1 MAEIVVSV
9 LAEGVVAFGVEKLW
23 DLLSRESE
31 RLQGVHEHV
40 ADLERQMRKLQ
51 SLLKDADAKKH
62 ENEVVR
68 NFLEDVKDIV
78 YDAEDIIES
87 FVLKESSG
95 GEKGIKR
102 RLKRLSCFLVNRRN
116 VSIGIEGITKRLSEV
131 VAEMQ
136 NFGIKEIMSDGRS
149 LSLKERQRVQREIR
163 QTFPKSSEKGLVGV
177 EESVEELVGH
187 LVKKDNIQVVSISGM
202 GGIGKTTLA
211 RQVFHH
217 DIVRRHFDGFAWVC
231 VSKEFQR
238 KDIWQKILKDLITI
252 DEDVKQMDENELQ
265 AKLFLL
271 LGTRTPRHLIVLD
284 DVWKKEDWDRVKDA
298 FPQERG
304 WKMILTSRDEGV
316 GLHADPTC
324 FAFTPTILTP
334 EESWELCEQIALS
347 RRDKTEFI
355 VDKEL
360 EAMGKKMVKY
370 CGGLPLAVKVLGGLL
385 ANKKYTVEDWKRV
398 YDNIQTQI
406 IRSDDNKQDSVYRVL
421 SLSYEDLPMHLK
433 HCFLCLA
440 YFPEDYK
447 IEVDR
452 LYYLWAAEGIITSSC
467 DGPTIQ
473 ESGEEYLEELI
484 KRNMVIVEKNIMS
497 WRWDYCQMHDMMR
510 EVCLSKA
517 KEENFL
523 QVIKAPTST
532 STVNAHT
539 RESRRLVVHGGNAL
553 NLLGRKSNKKARSV
567 LGFGL
572 DSNLWKQSAQGF
584 RNLQLLRVLDLSLQ
598 SDSGAAI
605 EVGRI
610 PSSIGNLIH
619 LRLLSLNVTLGSPL
633 PSSLRNLKLLLYLD
647 LSSSGDV
654 YVPNIFKE
662 MVELRF
668 LWLPFYM
675 KNKTKL
681 ELGNLVNLEFL
692 WGFYSR
698 NCSITDLSGMTRLR
712 TLYVFLEGK
721 YTCEILASSLRE
733 LRNLEKLKLVFN
745 QSDVAPDVD
754 FIWNFIHLRDLEMSM
769 HIPRLPEHSRFPPK
783 LARISLTKCRMEE
796 DPLPIL
802 EKLLHLQSVKLSS
815 GAFAGR
821 KMVCSKGGFP
831 QLHKISLMFLNEL
844 EEWEIEEGSMPCLHT
859 LYIGVCGKLKEI
871 PEGLKYIISL
881 KELEILGMNKEW
893 NEKLESGGESYYK
906 VQHIPSVQLN

>member
-62 ENEVVR
+62 ENEV
-68 NFLEDVKDIV
+68 
-78 YDAEDIIES
+78 
-87 FVLKESSG
+87 
-95 GEKGIKR
+95 R

-131 VAEMQ
+131 
-136 NFGIKEIMSDGRS
+136 
-149 LSLKERQRVQREIR
+149 
-163 QTFPKSSEKGLVGV
+163 GLVGV

-217 DIVRRHFDGFAWVC
+217 DIVRRHFDGFAW
-231 VSKEFQR
+231 
-238 KDIWQKILKDLITI
+238 
-252 DEDVKQMDENELQ
+252 
-265 AKLFLL
+265 LFLL

-304 WKMILTSRDEGV
+304 ELFNLYIHYLSWKMILTSRDEGV

-572 DSNLWKQSAQGF
+572 DSSLWKQSAQGF

-598 SDSGAAI
+598 SDSGA
-605 EVGRI
+605 EFKVGRI

-619 LRLLSLNVTLGSPL
+619 LRFLSLNVTSGSHL
-633 PSSLRNLKLLLYLD
+633 PSSLRNLKLLLYLR
-647 LSSSGDV
+647 LSSSGYV

-668 LWLPFYM
+668 LFLPFYM

-681 ELGNLVNLEFL
+681 ELGNLVNLELLGCFRSKS
-692 WGFYSR
+692 G
-698 NCSITDLSGMTRLR
+698 SIIDLCGMTRLR
-712 TLYVFLEGK
+712 TLEVVLEGK

-733 LRNLEKLKLVFN
+733 LRNLDKLSLISLSE
-745 QSDVAPDVD
+745 SDVAPDVD
-754 FIWNFIHLRDLEMSM
+754 FIWNFIHLRDLVMSM
-769 HIPRLPEHSRFPPK
+769 HMPRLPEHSRFPPN
-783 LARISLTKCRMEE
+783 LASISLGQCRMEE

-802 EKLLHLQSVKLSS
+802 EKLLHLKSVILCFD
-815 GAFAGR
+815 AF
-821 KMVCSKGGFP
+821 SQGGKWCV
-831 QLHKISLMFLNEL
+831 QKVDSLNYIS
-844 EEWEIEEGSMPCLHT
+844 
-859 LYIGVCGKLKEI
+859 
-871 PEGLKYIISL
+871 
-881 KELEILGMNKEW
+881 
-893 NEKLESGGESYYK
+893 
-906 VQHIPSVQLN
+906 

>member
-385 ANKKYTVEDWKRV
+385 
-398 YDNIQTQI
+398 
-406 IRSDDNKQDSVYRVL
+406 
-421 SLSYEDLPMHLK
+421 
-433 HCFLCLA
+433 
-440 YFPEDYK
+440 
-447 IEVDR
+447 
-452 LYYLWAAEGIITSSC
+452 
-467 DGPTIQ
+467 
-473 ESGEEYLEELI
+473 
-484 KRNMVIVEKNIMS
+484 
-497 WRWDYCQMHDMMR
+497 
-510 EVCLSKA
+510 
-517 KEENFL
+517 
-523 QVIKAPTST
+523 
-532 STVNAHT
+532 
-539 RESRRLVVHGGNAL
+539 
-553 NLLGRKSNKKARSV
+553 
-567 LGFGL
+567 
-572 DSNLWKQSAQGF
+572 
-584 RNLQLLRVLDLSLQ
+584 
-598 SDSGAAI
+598 
-605 EVGRI
+605 
-610 PSSIGNLIH
+610 
-619 LRLLSLNVTLGSPL
+619 
-633 PSSLRNLKLLLYLD
+633 
-647 LSSSGDV
+647 
-654 YVPNIFKE
+654 
-662 MVELRF
+662 
-668 LWLPFYM
+668 
-675 KNKTKL
+675 
-681 ELGNLVNLEFL
+681 
-692 WGFYSR
+692 
-698 NCSITDLSGMTRLR
+698 
-712 TLYVFLEGK
+712 
-721 YTCEILASSLRE
+721 
-733 LRNLEKLKLVFN
+733 
-745 QSDVAPDVD
+745 
-754 FIWNFIHLRDLEMSM
+754 
-769 HIPRLPEHSRFPPK
+769 PEHSRFPPK

>member
-62 ENEVVR
+62 KNEAVR

-136 NFGIKEIMSDGRS
+136 NGNAELWNKRNH
-149 LSLKERQRVQREIR
+149 
-163 QTFPKSSEKGLVGV
+163 GLVGV

-238 KDIWQKILKDLITI
+238 KDIWQKILKYLITI

-304 WKMILTSRDEGV
+304 ELFNLYIHYLSWKMILTSRNGGV

-398 YDNIQTQI
+398 YDNI
-406 IRSDDNKQDSVYRVL
+406 
-421 SLSYEDLPMHLK
+421 
-433 HCFLCLA
+433 
-440 YFPEDYK
+440 
-447 IEVDR
+447 
-452 LYYLWAAEGIITSSC
+452 
-467 DGPTIQ
+467 
-473 ESGEEYLEELI
+473 
-484 KRNMVIVEKNIMS
+484 
-497 WRWDYCQMHDMMR
+497 
-510 EVCLSKA
+510 
-517 KEENFL
+517 
-523 QVIKAPTST
+523 
-532 STVNAHT
+532 
-539 RESRRLVVHGGNAL
+539 
-553 NLLGRKSNKKARSV
+553 
-567 LGFGL
+567 
-572 DSNLWKQSAQGF
+572 
-584 RNLQLLRVLDLSLQ
+584 
-598 SDSGAAI
+598 
-605 EVGRI
+605 
-610 PSSIGNLIH
+610 H
-619 LRLLSLNVTLGSPL
+619 LRFLSLNVTSGSHL
-633 PSSLRNLKLLLYLD
+633 PSSLRNLKLLLYLR
-647 LSSSGDV
+647 LSSSGYV

-668 LWLPFYM
+668 LFLPFYM

-681 ELGNLVNLEFL
+681 ELGKLVNLELLGCFRSKS
-692 WGFYSR
+692 G
-698 NCSITDLSGMTRLR
+698 SIIDLCGMTRLR
-712 TLYVFLEGK
+712 TLEVVLEGK

-733 LRNLEKLKLVFN
+733 LRNLEKLSLISLSE
-745 QSDVAPDVD
+745 SDVAPDVD
-754 FIWNFIHLRDLEMSM
+754 FIWNFIHLRDLVMSM
-769 HIPRLPEHSRFPPK
+769 HMPRLPEHSRFPPN
-783 LARISLTKCRMEE
+783 LAHISLGECRMEE

-802 EKLLHLQSVKLSS
+802 EKLLHLKSVILCFD
-815 GAFAGR
+815 AFAGR

-831 QLHKISLMFLNEL
+831 QLHKLDLVVLKEL
-844 EEWEIEEGSMPCLHT
+844 EEWEIEEGSMSCLRT
-859 LYIGVCGKLKEI
+859 LSIGFCGKLKEI

-881 KELEILGMNKEW
+881 KELKISDFGPAKLVDDGDFARSSKTIAGSYGYIAPEYGYSLKIGEKSNVYSYGVVVLEVLTGKQPIDPTIQDGLHIVDWVKKMRDIQVIDKGLLARPECDVQEMMQTLGVALLCVNTMPEDRPTMRDVAAMLSEIRQER
-893 NEKLESGGESYYK
+893 EESTKGVENNGCSGSCNNNGGERIDDSSPSSVVQQTAKYLRNSSKSFSASSLMYSSFYYY
-906 VQHIPSVQLN
+906 